1 VSEPGEEAVSVPIIE
16 VEGLKVYFHTED
28 GVARAVDG
36 IDFAI
41 APEKTLGVVG
51 ESGCGKSVTA
61 RAMMGLVEAP
71 GRIEAGKILLHRD
84 GRIVDLTKLAPKGRE
99 LRTIRGNDI
108 AMIFQEPMT
117 SLNPVFTIGDQIVEA
132 ILLHRSVSRKEAEDR
147 AIGMLGSVGIP
158 LPAQRFHD
166 YPHQLSGGMCQRA
179 LIAMALS
186 CNPALL
192 IADEPTTALDVT
204 IQAQVMDLMND
215 LRRDFR
221 GAIMFI
227 THDLGVVAAMADDVI
242 VMYLGKVVERAQV
255 RDIFHRPL
263 HPYTQG
269 LLHSIPSLT
278 DSGKGRLRAIE
289 GVVPT
294 LFEARKGCSFASR
307 CPHVMDVC
315 RSQVPA
321 LREIEPGH
329 AAACFLHHC
338 EIENQNHGG

>member
-1 VSEPGEEAVSVPIIE
+1 VSAAGEGAAAVPIIE
-16 VEGLKVYFHTED
+16 VKGLKVYFHTDD
-28 GVARAVDG
+28 GIVRAVDG
-36 IDFAI
+36 VDFAI
-41 APEKTLGVVG
+41 EPERTLGVVG

-61 RAMMGLVEAP
+61 RAIMRLVEVP
-71 GRIEAGKILLHRD
+71 GRIEAGQILLHRD
-84 GRIVDLTKLAPKGRE
+84 RRTLDLTELDPKGHEMR
-99 LRTIRGNDI
+99 RIRGNDI

-117 SLNPVFTIGDQIVEA
+117 ALNPVFTIGDQIVEA
-132 ILLHRSVSRKEAEDR
+132 ILLHRGVSRKEAQEH
-147 AIGMLGSVGIP
+147 AIQMLGAVGIP
-158 LPAQRFHD
+158 LPQQRFHE
-166 YPHQLSGGMCQRA
+166 YPYQLSGGMCQRA
-179 LIAMALS
+179 MIAMALS

-242 VMYLGKVVERAQV
+242 VMYLGKVVERAPV
-255 RDIFHRPL
+255 RDIFHHPL

-278 DSGKGRLRAIE
+278 DTGQGRLKAIE

-294 LFEARKGCSFASR
+294 PFEAPKGCNFASR
-307 CPHVMDVC
+307 CPHVMAVC
-315 RSQVPA
+315 RERVPA
-321 LREIEPGH
+321 LAAVASKH
-329 AAACFLHHC
+329 AAACFLHHSDV
-338 EIENQNHGG
+338 EEAADGG